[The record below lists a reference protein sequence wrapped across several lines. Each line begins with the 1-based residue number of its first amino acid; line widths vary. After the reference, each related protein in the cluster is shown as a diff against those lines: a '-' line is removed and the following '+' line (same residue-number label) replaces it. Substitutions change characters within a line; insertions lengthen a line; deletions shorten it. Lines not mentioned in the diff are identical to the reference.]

1 MGIAETFKALS
12 DPQRRD
18 LLILLRDGRMNAGE
32 LAEKLNITPAAL
44 SYHLRLLKKADLVM
58 EYKEK
63 NFVYYELDSTI
74 FDEIILWIKQF
85 GGGENEKQNSVDS
98 GSFIVYNGGGSD

>member
-12 DPQRRD
+12 DPQRRE
-18 LLILLRDGRMNAGE
+18 LLTMLHDGRMNAGE

-44 SYHLRLLKKADLVM
+44 SYHLKLLKKAELVM

-63 NFVYYELDSTI
+63 NFVYYELNTTV
-74 FDEIILWIKQF
+74 FDEMIIWMKQF
-85 GGGENEKQNSVDS
+85 GGNE
-98 GSFIVYNGGGSD
+98 